1 MHNYTSLSDPELI
14 DLLKAGD
21 KLAYTHIYDRY
32 NWLLHTHAYK
42 KLNDREEAKDVVQG
56 VFMTLWAKRESIELT
71 SNLAGYLYTA
81 IRNQILNL
89 IAHKQVQSKYIDSI
103 ADFAEVGTVQ
113 ADFQVRERELQ
124 SIIER
129 EIALLPPKMRE
140 IFLMSRKANLTHREI
155 ALDLNLSEH
164 TVRTQ
169 IRNALRIL
177 RVRLGILG
185 FLVLLMNL

>member
-56 VFMTLWAKRESIELT
+56 VFMTLWAKRENIELT